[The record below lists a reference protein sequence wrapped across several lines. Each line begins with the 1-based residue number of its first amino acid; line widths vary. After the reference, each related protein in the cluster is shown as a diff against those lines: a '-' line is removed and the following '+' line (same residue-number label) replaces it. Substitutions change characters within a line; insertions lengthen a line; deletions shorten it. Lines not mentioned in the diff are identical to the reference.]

1 MPHNETDLQV
11 AIATVGPISVAV
23 DASHSSFQFYSSG
36 IYDEPDCSDTQL
48 NHAMLAVGYND
59 TTQYYEYYTWSR
71 IHGELHGECKD
82 TSGWTAT
89 ITINVVLLLWQVI
102 HLSKYIIDENAH
114 F

>member
-59 TTQYYEYYTWSR
+59 TTQYYEYYMVKNSW
-71 IHGELHGECKD
+71 
-82 TSGWTAT
+82 
-89 ITINVVLLLWQVI
+89 
-102 HLSKYIIDENAH
+102 
-114 F
+114 